1 MCFITEHII
10 VKLEKKSMDQEFNF
24 IFKLLRFNS
33 KLRVQYSIGFT
44 LFGTI

>member
-1 MCFITEHII
+1 MFYNRTHYSQTR
-10 VKLEKKSMDQEFNF
+10 KKSMDQEFNF